1 MNINRQYVVKDQEI
15 YAGLEDSK
23 KTWVISVRA
32 QGTIVSET
40 TMPAEYDALR
50 NYFRN
55 NFPGCKI
62 NVIYEAGF
70 RGFGLYDKITADGW
84 ECVVT
89 PPHTVTDEK
98 CQRQKNDR
106 VDCRRLAKNLENGD
120 YKSCDV
126 PDQKRREDRQ
136 ISRLYSQV
144 QRDITRNSNR
154 IRRTLEFHGLDGLF
168 RSGVWSQRDY
178 GKAKETINSM
188 DISLSLRLTFNMM
201 FDMLENLREH
211 RKELR
216 RALMVISKE
225 ERYRKKFEI
234 IKSVPG
240 IGPLTAIRL
249 FLEWGDVA
257 RFKRKEEFGNFTGL
271 IPRDYST
278 GERDHKGH
286 ITKQGCRWVRGWLI
300 ECAWVAIRYD
310 RVLLEKFMNV
320 YKSNG
325 SKKKAIVAVARKM
338 AIRVR
343 AILISGEMYS
353 KGMIQ

>member
-1 MNINRQYVVKDQEI
+1 
-15 YAGLEDSK
+15 
-23 KTWVISVRA
+23 
-32 QGTIVSET
+32 
-40 TMPAEYDALR
+40 MPADYDGLR
-50 NYFRN
+50 NYFHN
-55 NFPGCKI
+55 QFSGCKI
-62 NVIYEAGF
+62 KVIYEAGF

-89 PPHTVTDEK
+89 PPHTVTEEK
-98 CQRQKNDR
+98 CQSQKNDR

-126 PDQKRREDRQ
+126 PDRKRREDRQ

-144 QRDITRNSNR
+144 QRDIIKNCNR
-154 IRRTLEFHGLDGLF
+154 IRRTIEFHGLDGNF
-168 RSGVWSQRDY
+168 KPGAWSQGDY
-178 GKAKETINSM
+178 RKAKETIGEM
-188 DISLSLRLTFNMM
+188 DLSVSLRYSIDTM
-201 FDMLENLREH
+201 FDMLEYLWEH
-211 RKELR
+211 RKKLR
-216 RALMVISKE
+216 RALMAIAKE
-225 ERYRKKFEI
+225 ERYKKQFEI

-249 FLEWGDVA
+249 LLEWGDVT

-271 IPRDYST
+271 IPRDFST

-300 ECAWVAIRYD
+300 ECAWISIRHD
-310 RVLLEKFMNV
+310 PVLLEKFMNV
-320 YKSNG
+320 YKNSG

-343 AILISGEMYS
+343 ALLISGEMYT